1 MSKLASR
8 EVLEKIILLVLE
20 FSSLKGWN
28 LGLDEII
35 HILKNENYH

>member
-8 EVLEKIILLVLE
+8 EVLGKIILFVLE
-20 FSSLKGWN
+20 FKILKGWN
-28 LGLDEII
+28 LGLYQII

>member
-8 EVLEKIILLVLE
+8 EVLGKIIVFVLE
-20 FSSLKGWN
+20 FGSLKVA
-28 LGLDEII
+28 LYQII